1 MARIS
6 IPTTGRLPSALR
18 VDPSN
23 PAVSKILNRLSRTSL
38 LSIALDWLD
47 ENNQSLAAP
56 YLRPAEADNDSEDDD
71 DFNPPARSLPALQE
85 LYADLQV
92 RKGSKREVIDRI
104 TEGDWRRGLS
114 LYQLAMA
121 DLQYLYDHP
130 LSQRWTAYRIV
141 PLKPHNP
148 DADADDN
155 MPSVEDKQSLVIP
168 RFHPS
173 TFLNALQ
180 AQVPP
185 DVKAHYN
192 FDRHRTLPL
201 LLLRI
206 FILDSP
212 YNTPLGLRSSS
223 TTTFDT
229 SRTVYIAFPDASPH
243 VFISK
248 PQSLS
253 TTAGAT
259 GGESKSLRTLIV
271 EGIPKALS
279 RPRQRVTLKATG
291 LMTRNLTELLDRKGA
306 QRTNA
311 AGGGWGVYA
320 DEKTKESPLDTVL
333 PTPPLSEE
341 DSHSSEGRGRG
352 KRERLLSA
360 PERKEERARKR
371 ARLVA
376 KARFGESGRLED
388 GKGVE
393 RVDIVVDDPFHVD
406 SRDDGEDERRRSG
419 EDRDEA
425 DEDEEIQWE
434 RRASSKGGRKSRAD
448 ADVEM
453 EVEKEPG
460 GDGGEAWRPYVR
472 LTFHG
477 SHVFAGI
484 RQLVEHGIIDGE
496 RMPGWMTGEEGVT
509 VGAVRSGRI
518 RGYKGSGV

>member
-1 MARIS
+1 MPRIS
-6 IPTTGRLPSALR
+6 IPTTGRLPSSLR

-23 PAVSKILNRLSRTSL
+23 PAVSKILNRLSRASL
-38 LSIALDWLD
+38 ISIALDWLD
-47 ENNQSLAAP
+47 ENDPSLAAP
-56 YLRPAEADNDSEDDD
+56 YLRRAEDEDDSEDEN
-71 DFNPPARSLPALQE
+71 DFNVPAQSLGALQE
-85 LYADLQV
+85 LYANLQS

-104 TEGDWRRGLS
+104 VEGDWRHGLS
-114 LYQLAMA
+114 LNQLAGA

-141 PLKPHNP
+141 PLKPVNP
-148 DADADDN
+148 DADADDDVT
-155 MPSVEDKQSLVIP
+155 PTEDKQSLSIP
-168 RFHPS
+168 RLHPA

-180 AQVPP
+180 SQVPP
-185 DVKAHYN
+185 DVKAHYTI
-192 FDRHRTLPL
+192 DRHRTLPL

-206 FILDSP
+206 FIIDSP
-212 YNTPLGLRSSS
+212 YNTSLSLHSSS
-223 TTTFDT
+223 SSSATTFDT

-253 TTAGAT
+253 IAPGTAGAGI

-291 LMTRNLTELLDRKGA
+291 LVTRNINELLERKGK

-320 DEKTKESPLDTVL
+320 DEKVKESPLDMVL

-341 DSHSSEGRGRG
+341 DGDAEGTRGG
-352 KRERLLSA
+352 KRPLSVVERRE
-360 PERKEERARKR
+360 ERKRKR

-376 KARFGESGRLED
+376 KARFGGSGRVED
-388 GKGVE
+388 GKGLE
-393 RVDIVVDDPFHVD
+393 RVDVVVEDAFPAAAEE
-406 SRDDGEDERRRSG
+406 GEGER
-419 EDRDEA
+419 EEEE
-425 DEDEEIQWE
+425 DEDEELQ
-434 RRASSKGGRKSRAD
+434 
-448 ADVEM
+448 
-453 EVEKEPG
+453 
-460 GDGGEAWRPYVR
+460 PYVR

-496 RMPGWMTGEEGVT
+496 RMPGWMTGEEGVS
-509 VGAVRSGRI
+509 VGAVRNGRI
-518 RGYKGSGV
+518 RGYKGSGL

>member
-1 MARIS
+1 MPRIS
-6 IPTTGRLPSALR
+6 IPTTGRLPSSLR

-23 PAVSKILNRLSRTSL
+23 PAVFKILNRLSRASL

-56 YLRPAEADNDSEDDD
+56 YLRHPESEYDSEDEN
-71 DFNPPARSLPALQE
+71 DFNPPARSLSALQE
-85 LYADLQV
+85 LYADLQS

-141 PLKPHNP
+141 PLKPTNP
-148 DADADDN
+148 DADGDDSS
-155 MPSVEDKQSLVIP
+155 PPVEDKQSLAIP

-173 TFLNALQ
+173 TFLNTLQ
-180 AQVPP
+180 SQVPP

-201 LLLRI
+201 LILRI

-212 YNTPLGLRSSS
+212 YNTSLGLRSSAAA
-223 TTTFDT
+223 TTFDT

-253 TTAGAT
+253 TTAAGAA

-291 LMTRNLTELLDRKGA
+291 LVTRNLNELLDRKGA
-306 QRTNA
+306 QRTNC
-311 AGGGWGVYA
+311 AGGGWSVYA
-320 DEKTKESPLDTVL
+320 DEKLKESPLDTTL

-341 DSHSSEGRGRG
+341 DGDPSETKKGNRVLG
-352 KRERLLSA
+352 LV
-360 PERKEERARKR
+360 ERKEERERKR

-376 KARFGESGRLED
+376 KARFGDSGRVDD
-388 GKGVE
+388 GKGLE
-393 RVDIVVDDPFHVD
+393 RVDVVVEDPFTGI
-406 SRDDGEDERRRSG
+406 GE
-419 EDRDEA
+419 A
-425 DEDEEIQWE
+425 EDEEGGDEDGHEDDEAQWE
-434 RRASSKGGRKSRAD
+434 RSASSKGGRNSRA
-448 ADVEM
+448 EP
-453 EVEKEPG
+453 EEPG
-460 GDGGEAWRPYVR
+460 GEPGETWKPYVR
-472 LTFHG
+472 FTFHG
-477 SHVFAGI
+477 PHVFAGI
-484 RQLVEHGIIDGE
+484 RQLVEHGVIDGE
-496 RMPGWMTGEEGVT
+496 RMPGWMTGEEGVS

-518 RGYKGSGV
+518 RGYRGSGV